1 MHLNVYVYMFL
12 FKKKQTLICKIIS
25 DYSIAYRFFFT
36 IVFLFSNLYLSLSS
50 LPGYAQID
58 NV

>member
-1 MHLNVYVYMFL
+1 M
-12 FKKKQTLICKIIS
+12 LICKIIS
-25 DYSIAYRFFFT
+25 DYGIVYWFFFT
-36 IVFLFSNLYLSLSS
+36 IVFLFSNPYLSLSS

>member
-1 MHLNVYVYMFL
+1 M
-12 FKKKQTLICKIIS
+12 LICKIIS
-25 DYSIAYRFFFT
+25 DYSIAYWFFFT